1 MTVCKIL
8 KKQIKEKKMSNEN
21 IEDRLLSFIG
31 EHSPALTPEKR
42 RELSEVLYTVSEL
55 GLWPDSVSS
64 VSEDQ
69 ALLVYQVVL
78 AIKSKDL
85 PDELVL

>member
-1 MTVCKIL
+1 VGQCKYFR
-8 KKQIKEKKMSNEN
+8 KEGKMYQET

-31 EHSPALTPEKR
+31 DPPALTPEKR
-42 RELSEVLYTVSEL
+42 RELSEILYTVSEL

-64 VSEDQ
+64 ISEAQ

-78 AIKSKDL
+78 AIKSKNLSD
-85 PDELVL
+85 DLVL